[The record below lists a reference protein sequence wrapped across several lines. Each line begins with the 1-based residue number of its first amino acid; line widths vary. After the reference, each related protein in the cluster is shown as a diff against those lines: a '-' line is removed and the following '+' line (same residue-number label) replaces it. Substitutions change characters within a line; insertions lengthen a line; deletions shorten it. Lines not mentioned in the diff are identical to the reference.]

1 MAVTKLFV
9 AICVLI
15 LTIYL
20 LIISLMMNQDS
31 NNVNESEKNMS
42 FGSLP
47 ILRKW
52 AIENIT
58 LDQNYDSSRAVLNR
72 VNIMKNVCNEYRD
85 ILNVEYSIGNHG
97 NSTEIQRLYSN
108 NLSLTFC
115 STELGKNS
123 RRVHEWFQEFIKNMV
138 NSNNCCTKVACIL
151 LAPNTH
157 LPVITIVHHYK

>member
-9 AICVLI
+9 AIFVII

-20 LIISLMMNQDS
+20 LIISLIVVQDS
-31 NNVNESEKNMS
+31 SFNINESPENSIGNVVPMIS
-42 FGSLP
+42 NLP

-58 LDQNYDSSRAVLNR
+58 LDQNYDSSRAMLNR

-138 NSNNCCTKVACIL
+138 NT
-151 LAPNTH
+151 
-157 LPVITIVHHYK
+157 

>member
-58 LDQNYDSSRAVLNR
+58 LDQNYDSSRAMSNR
-72 VNIMKNVCNEYRD
+72 VNIMKNV
-85 ILNVEYSIGNHG
+85 
-97 NSTEIQRLYSN
+97 
-108 NLSLTFC
+108 
-115 STELGKNS
+115 
-123 RRVHEWFQEFIKNMV
+123 
-138 NSNNCCTKVACIL
+138 
-151 LAPNTH
+151 
-157 LPVITIVHHYK
+157 